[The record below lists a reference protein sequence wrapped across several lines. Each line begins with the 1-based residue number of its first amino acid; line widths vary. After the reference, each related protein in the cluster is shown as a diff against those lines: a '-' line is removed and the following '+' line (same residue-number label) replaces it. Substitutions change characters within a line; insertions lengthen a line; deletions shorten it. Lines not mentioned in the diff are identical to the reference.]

1 MFWYKESMER
11 ITCRDPSIH
20 NLLKGDRIMKS
31 KELKLKKARASA
43 YAICVGAATLAVLSF
58 VEFVKANKKLAELN
72 EARNTSNEIK
82 E

>member
-1 MFWYKESMER
+1 MER

-31 KELKLKKARASA
+31 KELKLKKARANA
-43 YAICVGAATLAVLSF
+43 YVTCVGAATVAVLAF
-58 VEFVKANKKLAELN
+58 VEFVKANKKLAALT